1 MIFNKSNF
9 RFNSD
14 SLLNFSFCFFPI
26 SFIIG
31 NFAINI
37 NVVLFSLLGCI
48 RLKSKIIKTKY
59 DFLIKIIFL
68 LFLVVIFST
77 GLSFIKSLYFGGYE
91 YENLVRFMK
100 SIFFFRFFLILII
113 IYLLGD
119 SNILSFKHFIITAA
133 FSVVLVSLDVIYQ
146 YIFDFNIIGL
156 ESYGTHNTGV
166 FGDEIIAGG
175 YIQNFSFFA
184 LFFLFFIINEKKN
197 IKFLLNPIL
206 FSILG
211 FGILFSGNRMPF
223 VLFLFGSFLIILFIK
238 KLRKIMFLNLIF
250 FIIAVGTVINLD
262 ADKKIRMEST
272 IDNTKEIFTKIIEV
286 ERENETYNPKVNYE
300 EREAHGH
307 AELFLTAIDTWK
319 INKIFGNGI
328 KSFRID
334 CAKFQSHKKNR
345 TCSNHPHNYYLE
357 ILTETGVVGFLIVV
371 FIGSLFLIYILK
383 NFKFF
388 RENNLNDLFFIATS
402 ISLILEMF
410 PIKSTGS
417 FFSTNNAAYIFLMS
431 GIILSYKKLSQNK
444 NFK

>member
-1 MIFNKSNF
+1 M
-9 RFNSD
+9 
-14 SLLNFSFCFFPI
+14 
-26 SFIIG
+26 
-31 NFAINI
+31 
-37 NVVLFSLLGCI
+37 VV
-48 RLKSKIIKTKY
+48 
-59 DFLIKIIFL
+59 
-68 LFLVVIFST
+68 VFST

-91 YENLVRFMK
+91 YENLVRFIK

-156 ESYGTHNTGV
+156 KSYGTHNTGV

-211 FGILFSGNRMPF
+211 LSIIFSGNRMPF

-238 KLRKIMFLNLIF
+238 KLRKIMFLNSIF
-250 FIIAVGTVINLD
+250 FIIAVGILFSLD
-262 ADKKIRMEST
+262 ADKKYRIMNSIIGDTR
-272 IDNTKEIFTKIIEV
+272 EIVTEIIEV
-286 ERENETYNPKVNYE
+286 ERENESYNRNINYA
-300 EREAHGH
+300 EREEHGH
-307 AELFLTAIDTWK
+307 IELFLTAIDTWK
-319 INKIFGNGI
+319 INKIFGSGI

-334 CAKFQSHKKNR
+334 CAKFQNPKKNR
-345 TCSNHPHNYYLE
+345 ICSNHPHNYYLE
-357 ILTETGVVGFLIVV
+357 ILTETGIVGFLIVV

-388 RENNLNDLFFIATS
+388 RENNLNDLFFVATS
-402 ISLILEMF
+402 LNLILEMF